1 LVTSNRIF
9 HCGAGTRTFPGPG
22 SHNSAAV
29 LAALFS
35 GIEMNS
41 TSRHVW
47 TGTACAL
54 AGWLLAGASAV
65 AQNATLAPGVVA
77 EQGGAQVTLQDIDA
91 FAARIPEKERAGFFD
106 SPKRIEGTIMGLL
119 LKKQL
124 ATQARAEKLD
134 QDAGIQR
141 EIQLATEDTLASAQ
155 IEHYKAGLKL
165 PDFDQ
170 LAREYYLSHKN
181 EFVAA
186 GVVQVKHVL
195 VSNKDRSDD
204 EAKAR
209 IGEVEAAARAHPDQF
224 DALVEKYSDDPSK
237 KDNHGLI
244 DDAGPGKVVAPFARA
259 AEALKNPGDVSPIV
273 KTKFGYHVLKLV
285 AHQPD
290 RQKSFDEIR
299 GPLVQKL
306 RSDWVDQRMAQYT
319 GDLRGKP
326 LNASP
331 DLVAS
336 LRTRFLPAGTLT
348 PEMAQK
354 AADEAAQ
361 KKAAEPQGDKQD

>member
-1 LVTSNRIF
+1 
-9 HCGAGTRTFPGPG
+9 
-22 SHNSAAV
+22 
-29 LAALFS
+29 
-35 GIEMNS
+35 MNS
-41 TSRHVW
+41 TSRHVLAGM
-47 TGTACAL
+47 TFAL
-54 AGWLLAGASAV
+54 AGGLLLGASAM

-77 EQGGAQVTLQDIDA
+77 EQNGAQVTLQDIDA
-91 FAARIPEKERAGFFD
+91 YAARIPEKDRAGFFD
-106 SPKRIEGTIMGLL
+106 SPKRIESTIMGLL

-124 ATQARAEKLD
+124 AAQARTERLD

-141 EIQLATEDTLASAQ
+141 EIQLATEDTLAGAQ
-155 IEHYKAGLKL
+155 VDHFKAALKL

-170 LAREYYLSHKN
+170 LAQEYYLAHKG
-181 EFVAA
+181 EFVAP

-209 IGEVEAAARAHPDQF
+209 IGEVEASARAHPDQF

-244 DDAGPGKVVAPFARA
+244 DDAGADKMVAPFAKA
-259 AEALKNPGDVSPIV
+259 AEALKNPGDISPIV

-285 AHQPD
+285 AHTPD

-306 RSDWVDQRMAQYT
+306 RSDWVDQRVAQYT

-326 LNASP
+326 LQASP

-336 LRTRFLPAGTLT
+336 LRTRFLPADVQT

-354 AADEAAQ
+354 AADEAAA
-361 KKAAEPQGDKQD
+361 KKAAEPEGDKKH